1 MIRNIIKA
9 IVDRLIYIESIF
21 HSNKKH
27 STKRKVLILRKDGL
41 GDCIIFY
48 PLLSHYREYFKNC
61 ELTLVYPKYFEDLAP
76 LLKNMDNVIWFDHKK
91 FSSNILYRR
100 SFLISL
106 KTAGYDTAI
115 YPVFS
120 REKIGDFMMKMT
132 GSSHIIG
139 YNGDS
144 SIQGEKNKKRG
155 DKIYTRLIQSPSHTD
170 NEFERNIFFAEQI
183 INKRLEVPFPTINI
197 NDIPEHKTQEI
208 IRMYGLINKKF
219 SIIFPGSGAIYKIW
233 PSERFAECIDHI
245 TDKGIIPVICG
256 SKNEVNLTKE
266 IVRKSKTKSMIVNLA
281 GNTDLAT
288 LSHLIYRCEFYFGSD
303 TSILH
308 LAVGL
313 GKPTVAIVGSGSYG
327 RFFPYGNK
335 EKNITVFDLE
345 STRKYPKGMWEK
357 MYYTSI
363 EPHPSIQAIKTEQAK
378 EKIDQVIN
386 LIK

>member
-1 MIRNIIKA
+1 MIRNIIRA

-21 HSNKKH
+21 HGNKKY

-48 PLLSHYREYFKNC
+48 PLLSHYREYFKDC

-76 LLKNMDNVIWFDHKK
+76 LLKNMDKVIWFDHKK
-91 FSSNILYRR
+91 FSSNLLYRR
-100 SFLISL
+100 RFLVGL

-132 GSSHIIG
+132 RSPDIIG

-144 SIQGEKNKKRG
+144 SIQGEENKKRG
-155 DKIYTRLIQSPSHTD
+155 DGIYTRLIQSPSHTD

-183 INKRLEVPFPTINI
+183 VSKRLEISFPTINI
-197 NDIPEHKTQEI
+197 NDIPKQKTQEI
-208 IRMYGLINKKF
+208 IRTYGLADKKF

-233 PSERFAECIDHI
+233 PSERFAECIDYI
-245 TDKGIIPVICG
+245 ADKGMTPLICG
-256 SKNEVNLTKE
+256 GRNEIALAKEIAQKSKSKNIIIN
-266 IVRKSKTKSMIVNLA
+266 IS

-288 LSHLIYRCEFYFGSD
+288 LSHLLNNCEFYFGSD

-335 EKNITVFDLE
+335 EKNIAVFDLE
-345 STRKYPKGMWEK
+345 STRRYPKGMWEK
-357 MYYTSI
+357 VYYTSI
-363 EPHPSIQAIKTEQAK
+363 EPHPSIQAINTEQAK